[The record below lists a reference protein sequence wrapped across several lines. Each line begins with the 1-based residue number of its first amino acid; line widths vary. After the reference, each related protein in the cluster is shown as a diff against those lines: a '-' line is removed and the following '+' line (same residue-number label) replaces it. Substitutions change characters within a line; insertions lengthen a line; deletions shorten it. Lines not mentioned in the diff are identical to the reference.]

1 MPLGKGVGLGG
12 MQTFY
17 KAAVTGTGSAQNTP
31 HGQTSA
37 PTLVLIQPRDPSTT
51 TVASLSWDKD
61 NITVTVTNDKTY
73 DILAFWDK

>member
-17 KAAVTGTGSAQNTP
+17 KVAVTGTGSAQSTT

-37 PTLVLIQPRDPSTT
+37 PTLVIIQPRDPSTA
-51 TVASLSWDKD
+51 TVADLSWDKT
-61 NITVTVTNDKTY
+61 NITVTVTAAKTY